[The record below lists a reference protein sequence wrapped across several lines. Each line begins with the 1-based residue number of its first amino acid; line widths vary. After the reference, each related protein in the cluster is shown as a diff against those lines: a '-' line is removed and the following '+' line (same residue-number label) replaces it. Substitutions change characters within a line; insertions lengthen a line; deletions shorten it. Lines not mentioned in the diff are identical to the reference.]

1 MIQDFQGKTAVLTGA
16 GSGFGLECARIGAA
30 RGMRLVLVDVQ
41 SDALEQ
47 AEAELKAAGAE
58 VLARQVDVSSASQME
73 ALAAEVRVRF
83 GAPHFVF
90 NNAGVGA
97 GGLVWENSVADWN
110 WVLGVDLWGVIHGVR
125 LFVPMMLEAARKDP
139 AWRGHVTNTASMA
152 GLVAPPNM
160 GIYNTAK
167 AAVVNLTET
176 LYHDL
181 NLVTDQIGASLLC
194 PYFVPTNITHS
205 DRNRPA
211 SVAAAPLT
219 ASQRLGRALTQK
231 AVSSG
236 RVSAAEVA
244 RKVFAAISA
253 NRFYVFS
260 HESPKALGNITHRM
274 QNMVE
279 QRNPVDPFLEAP
291 EVGAQL
297 RAALRAQPG
306 A

>member
-1 MIQDFQGKTAVLTGA
+1 MIQDFKGKTAVLTGA

-30 RGMRLVLVDVQ
+30 RGMNLVLVDVQ
-41 SDALEQ
+41 PDALAR
-47 AEAELKAAGAE
+47 AEAEMTAAGAQ
-58 VLARQVDVSSASQME
+58 VLARRVDVSSAEQME
-73 ALAAEVRVRF
+73 ALATEVRDRF

-97 GGLVWENSVADWN
+97 GGLLWENTVADWN

-125 LFVPMMLEAARKDP
+125 LFVPMMLEAARNDP

-181 NLVTDQIGASLLC
+181 NLVTEQIGASLLC
-194 PYFVPTNITHS
+194 PYFVPTGITHS
-205 DRNRPA
+205 ERNRPA
-211 SVAAAPLT
+211 GEPEAPLT
-219 ASQRLGRALTQK
+219 RSQQIGRALTEK
-231 AVSSG
+231 AVTSG
-236 RVSAAEVA
+236 KVTAEQVA
-244 RKVFAAISA
+244 QKVFAAIGA
-253 NRFYVFS
+253 NQFYVFS
-260 HESPKALGNITHRM
+260 HESPRALGNISSRM

-279 QRNPVDPFLEAP
+279 QRNPVDPFIEAP
-291 EVGAQL
+291 EVGAKL
-297 RAALRAQPG
+297 RAALRAP
-306 A
+306 AA

>member
-1 MIQDFQGKTAVLTGA
+1 MIQDFKGKTAVLTGA

-30 RGMRLVLVDVQ
+30 RGMNLVLVDVQ
-41 SDALEQ
+41 PDALAR
-47 AEAELKAAGAE
+47 AEAEMTAAGAQ
-58 VLARQVDVSSASQME
+58 VLARRVDVSSAEQME
-73 ALAAEVRVRF
+73 ALATEVRDRF

-97 GGLVWENSVADWN
+97 GGLLWENSVADWN

-125 LFVPMMLEAARKDP
+125 LFVPMMLEAAAKDP
-139 AWRGHVTNTASMA
+139 AYRGHVTNTASMA

-194 PYFVPTNITHS
+194 PYFVPTGITHS
-205 DRNRPA
+205 ERNRPA
-211 SVAAAPLT
+211 GEPEAPLT
-219 ASQRLGRALTQK
+219 RSQQIGRALTEK
-231 AVSSG
+231 AVTSG
-236 RVSAAEVA
+236 KVTADQVA
-244 RKVFAAISA
+244 QKVFAAIGA
-253 NRFYVFS
+253 NQFYVFS
-260 HESPKALGNITHRM
+260 HESPRALGNISSRM

-279 QRNPVDPFLEAP
+279 MRNPVDPFIEAP
-291 EVGAQL
+291 EVGARL
-297 RAALRAQPG
+297 RAALRASG
-306 A
+306 G

>member
-1 MIQDFQGKTAVLTGA
+1 MIQDFKGKTAVLTGA

-30 RGMRLVLVDVQ
+30 RGMNLVLVDVQ
-41 SDALEQ
+41 PDALAR
-47 AEAELKAAGAE
+47 AEAETTAVGAQ
-58 VLARQVDVSSASQME
+58 VLARRVDVSSAEQME
-73 ALAAEVRVRF
+73 ALAAEVRERF

-97 GGLVWENSVADWN
+97 GGLLWENTVADWN

-125 LFVPMMLEAARKDP
+125 LFVPMMLEAARNDP

-194 PYFVPTNITHS
+194 PYFVPTGITHS
-205 DRNRPA
+205 ERNRPA
-211 SVAAAPLT
+211 GEPEAPLT
-219 ASQRLGRALTQK
+219 RSQQIGRALTEK
-231 AVSSG
+231 AVTSG
-236 RVSAAEVA
+236 KVTAEQVA
-244 RKVFAAISA
+244 QKVFAAIGA
-253 NRFYVFS
+253 NQFYVFS
-260 HESPKALGNITHRM
+260 HESPRALGNISSRM
-274 QNMVE
+274 PTMVE
-279 QRNPVDPFLEAP
+279 MRNPVDPFVEAP
-291 EVGAQL
+291 EVGARL
-297 RAALRAQPG
+297 RAALRASG
-306 A
+306 G